1 MAGFDHGFAESRPRR
16 QHDLGGFGR
25 LLAALRD
32 QALVGGEPRLAL
44 SLARARALLHPFE
57 LALERALTRR
67 FLPAFLLEPLLFL
80 PEPAGII
87 ALIGNPLAAVELENP
102 ASDLVEEIA
111 VVRHRDD
118 GAGIFGQKALQPS
131 HRFGVEMVGRLVEQ
145 EQIGLLQQQAA
156 QRDAAP
162 FAARE
167 LGDGGVAGRAAQ
179 RVHRDL
185 DRAFDLPAV
194 DRVDLFLEL
203 GLLGEQRVHRVVGQ
217 AFAQLGADRF
227 EALEQRLDRAKTVGD
242 VTGDRLFGIERRLL
256 RQIAGGDAFGGP
268 GLAGKIVLDPG
279 HDAQQGRLAR
289 AVGAEHA
296 DLGPGQERQPDFLQ
310 HLAPAGKGLTQ
321 AFHHIDVLVGGHGNS
336 GERWKARFGGR
347 WWWARQDSN
356 LRLHRY
362 ERRVLTAELRARAN
376 VSGGPES
383 RHQVSRNE
391 RSLRDRLGCLSLR
404 NALASIW
411 RMRSR
416 VTENCWPT
424 SSRVW
429 SVFMPMP
436 KRMRSTRSSRGVRDA
451 STRVVV
457 SRRFAL
463 MAASMG
469 STALRSSMKSP
480 RCESSSSPMGVSRLI
495 GSLAIFR
502 TLRTFSS
509 GIASFSASSSGVGSR
524 PISCSIWRE
533 VRTSLLIVSIMCTG
547 MRIVRA
553 WSAIERVI
561 AWRIHQVA

>member
-391 RSLRDRLGCLSLR
+391 RSLR

-424 SSRVW
+424 SSSVW

-436 KRMRSTRSSRGVRDA
+436 KRMRRTRSSRGVKDA

-457 SRRFAL
+457 SRKLAWI
-463 MAASMG
+463 AASKG
-469 STALRSSMKSP
+469 RIAFLSSMKSP
-480 RCESSSSPMGVSRLI
+480 RCESSSSPIGVSSEI

-502 TLRTFSS
+502 TWCTLSRGMT
-509 GIASFSASSSGVGSR
+509 SFCANSSGVGSR
-524 PISCSIWRE
+524 
-533 VRTSLLIVSIMCTG
+533 
-547 MRIVRA
+547 
-553 WSAIERVI
+553 
-561 AWRIHQVA
+561 

>member
-289 AVGAEHA
+289 AVSAEHA

-376 VSGGPES
+376 LSGGPES

-391 RSLRDRLGCLSLR
+391 RSLRERLGCLSLR
-404 NALASIW
+404 SALASIW
-411 RMRSR
+411 RIRSR

-424 SSRVW
+424 SSR
-429 SVFMPMP
+429 
-436 KRMRSTRSSRGVRDA
+436 GVSEAR
-451 STRVVV
+451 TRVVV
-457 SRRFAL
+457 SRKL
-463 MAASMG
+463 PWIAASSG
-469 STALRSSMKSP
+469 STAFLSSMKSP
-480 RCESSSSPMGVSRLI
+480 RWESSSSPIGVSRLI
-495 GSLAIFR
+495 GSLAILR

-509 GIASFSASSSGVGSR
+509 GMPSFSASSSGAGSR
-524 PISCSIWRE
+524 PISCSIWRD

-547 MRIVRA
+547 MRMVRA
-553 WSAIERVI
+553 WSAMDRVI
-561 AWRIHQVA
+561 AWRIHHVA